1 MGKDRD
7 GGKGKPVVLKV
18 PVGTQVFDDDR
29 ETLIHDFTS
38 LGEKFTL
45 AEGGNGGVG
54 NPHFKT
60 STNRAPRN
68 PHPRE
73 AREEPRVSLPLKIIA
88 PAGPAGLPQSG
99 HTTLLSALS

>member
-54 NPHFKT
+54 DAPFKT
-60 STNRAPRN
+60 STHPAPRN
-68 PHPRE
+68 ATSADTHEERLALFAPDINTHAGRVRPAHPRQ
-73 AREEPRVSLPLKIIA
+73 ASSLA
-88 PAGPAGLPQSG
+88 HA
-99 HTTLLSALS
+99 

>member
-45 AEGGNGGVG
+45 AEGGNGGFG
-54 NPHFKT
+54 HAPFK
-60 STNRAPRN
+60 SSAQPPPRN
-68 PHPRE
+68 AQPPATRGE
-73 AREEPRVSLPLKIIA
+73 RWVWSPPEFVARTPPVCPP
-88 PAGPAGLPQSG
+88 PARQ
-99 HTTLLSALS
+99 